1 MIHLYTAPTPNGRKI
16 SIMLEETGMEYTV
29 HTLRLDKNE
38 QKTPEFLAINPNGRI
53 PAIVDEDAGGF
64 EVFES
69 GAILFY
75 LAEKSGKFLPGDPER
90 KSVVM
95 QWVMFQIAGVGPMQ
109 GQVNVFR
116 NYAPE
121 KIPYAINRY
130 TKETKRLYTV
140 VDSRL
145 SRAAYLA
152 GDEYTIADI
161 SLWPWVKEA
170 GASDIDISGF
180 PHLRDWFERVAG
192 RPAVQRGNAIPPSLN
207 ESRKDRNE
215 RISKILV

>member
-1 MIHLYTAPTPNGRKI
+1 
-16 SIMLEETGMEYTV
+16 MLEETGMEYTV
-29 HTLRLDKNE
+29 HTLSLHKNE
-38 QKTPEFLAINPNGRI
+38 HKTPEFLAINPNGRI

-75 LAEKSGKFLPGDPER
+75 LAEKSGKFLPADPEA
-90 KSVVM
+90 KSLVM

-116 NYAPE
+116 NYASE

-130 TKETKRLYTV
+130 TKETNRLYTV

-152 GDEYTIADI
+152 GDEYTIADM
-161 SLWPWVKEA
+161 SLWPWVKVADVA
-170 GASDIDISGF
+170 GIDISGF
-180 PHLRDWFERVAG
+180 PCLRDWFERVAG
-192 RPAVQRGNAIPPSLN
+192 RPAVRKGSDIPPSLN
-207 ESRKDRNE
+207 ESEKDRNE